1 MPLADSPLLT
11 LIKRSASSL
20 STSVRRLQFTF
31 TFQVTLALV
40 ISFLVGNAF
49 LYQTASRRLYENQ
62 ERLFRDRVLYLSNV
76 ILSWEKDIYDT
87 MNFVALNPSVRSLD
101 PKVLSEVLQPLFAQS
116 NVRRWKVWR
125 ADGKLLLSSTPVT
138 NIRLNEK
145 RNLKHEGFRNA
156 LNGSFNYSINS
167 VLAGARLEGCLEA
180 SMPIKAAQATTSAST
195 RPIGVLSFCLPF
207 SKVGD
212 DSGLIRSDQIS
223 ITESS
228 TKHQSESSISNDE
241 GLIEINRGIHKG
253 KIFFLIS
260 PTGRIVFPTVRNNRF
275 DHVSLLSPKRIV
287 QSSWYPFVKASLDPT
302 RMDKFMQIEV
312 DGYSY
317 YMYAHRVSNQWTA
330 VSLVD
335 EDSILDPL
343 RRNLFGLMAVQALS
357 LLVTSV
363 AIYFVCRQL
372 TKPLKAVV
380 RTVSDLSDLTIPT
393 EQPRSLSNSSI
404 IEVRQVSQA
413 INRLSF
419 AMDSF
424 GRYLPKEVV
433 RSVLDSKQSARLGGN
448 AQELVILFT
457 DIKDFTSYS
466 ESMEASEL
474 LDHLNDY
481 LTALTTAILKTSGTI
496 DKYIGDSIMA
506 FWGAPTPLQAPASQA
521 CSAALAIR
529 AETNRINQQWQEAG
543 LALRFETRIGVNI
556 GPVIVGN
563 VGSVERFNY
572 TAVGDS
578 VNLASRLESTNK
590 LYGTD
595 ILVSRSIVQAVAAEQ
610 TTNYVFRLL
619 DRVKV
624 KGKEQTS
631 DIYELLGTGDQFP
644 PDQITDLETANEIMA
659 RALDFGD
666 DEGLRLLACL
676 PDDARRT
683 PAIQALQHLLQQRLQ
698 HPAERMAAPDK
709 GAIKP

>member
-1 MPLADSPLLT
+1 MALADSRLLT
-11 LIKRSASSL
+11 LTKRSWSTL

-40 ISFLVGNAF
+40 ISFLLGNAF

-116 NVRRWKVWR
+116 SVRRWKVWR

-145 RNLKHEGFRNA
+145 RNLKHEGFQNA
-156 LNGSFNYSINS
+156 LKGSFNYSINS
-167 VLAGARLEGCLEA
+167 VLAGARLEGCLET
-180 SMPIKAAQATTSAST
+180 SMPIRGDQNQPGAST
-195 RPIGVLSFCLPF
+195 KPIGVLSFCLPF

-212 DSGLIRSDQIS
+212 DSGLIRSDEIS
-223 ITESS
+223 LTEA
-228 TKHQSESSISNDE
+228 TNKHKSGNHVSNDE

-287 QSSWYPFVKASLDPT
+287 QSSWYPFVKASLDPV
-302 RMDKFMQIEV
+302 RMDKFGKIEV

-330 VSLVD
+330 VSVVD

-343 RRNLFGLMAVQALS
+343 RRNLFGLMVVQGLS

-380 RTVSDLSDLTIPT
+380 RTVSELSDLTIPT
-393 EQPRSLSNSSI
+393 KQPRSLSESSI
-404 IEVRQVSQA
+404 VEVRQVSQA

-424 GRYLPKEVV
+424 GRYLPREVV
-433 RSVLDSKQSARLGGN
+433 RSVLDSNQSARLGGN

-474 LDHLNDY
+474 LGHLNDY
-481 LTALTTAILKTSGTI
+481 LTALTGAILNTSGTI

-506 FWGAPTPLQAPASQA
+506 FWGAPTPLKAPASQA
-521 CSAALAIR
+521 CTAALAIR
-529 AETNRINQQWQEAG
+529 AETSRINQRWQQAS
-543 LALRFETRIGVNI
+543 LALRFDTRIGINL

-595 ILVSRSIVQAVAAEQ
+595 ILVSRSIVNAVEAEQ
-610 TTNYVFRLL
+610 TTDFVFRLL

-624 KGKEQTS
+624 KGKEQSS
-631 DIYELLGTGDQFP
+631 DIFELLGTSDQFT

-666 DEGLRLLACL
+666 EEGLRLLTCL
-676 PDDARRT
+676 SEENRRR
-683 PAIQALQHLLQQRLQ
+683 PALETLEQLLRQRLQ
-698 HPAERMAAPDK
+698 
-709 GAIKP
+709 GLS